1 MTSCDEPEHDN
12 VWSVRFLLKLHRD
25 TFLHVQIPM
34 KGYHPIRCNDPE
46 YHRIKLHS
54 LLCTGRRRKGF
65 VSTVQVNAVLI
76 IVILTRRILQRSFN
90 RETLFCCD
98 IQDSSCWAKRL
109 RQEGGGGE
117 RTFFSKE
124 IRLMDMIILIKSL
137 GFKYTVE

>member
-109 RQEGGGGE
+109 RQEGVGGGE
-117 RTFFSKE
+117 DIFLKGNKINGYDNLDKVT
-124 IRLMDMIILIKSL
+124 
-137 GFKYTVE
+137 GF